1 MRVKI
6 NPVRSQYICGL
17 FFDMNEKWI
26 LFFSEKKTGFFLFLM
41 MADWQTPAD
50 LWSLHTDNWL
60 QINLHPEQHFLD
72 DIKKAVY
79 RIPGPRWKLGN
90 IGVQHSRHYPD

>member
-1 MRVKI
+1 MRD
-6 NPVRSQYICGL
+6 R
-17 FFDMNEKWI
+17 
-26 LFFSEKKTGFFLFLM
+26 KKTGFPLFLM
-41 MADWQTPAD
+41 MADWQIPAD

-79 RIPGPRWKLGN
+79 RIPSPRWKLRN
-90 IGVQHSRHYPD
+90 IGIQHSRHYPD